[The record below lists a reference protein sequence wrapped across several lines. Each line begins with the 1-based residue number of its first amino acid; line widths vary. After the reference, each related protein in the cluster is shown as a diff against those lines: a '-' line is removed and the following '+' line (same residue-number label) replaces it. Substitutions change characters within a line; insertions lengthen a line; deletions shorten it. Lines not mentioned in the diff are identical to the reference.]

1 MFKGV
6 KQFSSPHTLATFC
19 LWVLLIDTEK
29 QRLRV
34 RKVTDFNLLV
44 GDVSVFDSRKFE
56 MVTLKYTDVY
66 KNVSVNF
73 DTLYYQA

>member
-56 MVTLKYTDVY
+56 MVIVKIVQVLAEIIY
-66 KNVSVNF
+66 
-73 DTLYYQA
+73 